1 MTSEK
6 VTGWG
11 TKRQTVR
18 IFSLYYLDCGKR
30 MMCLRQLRKRNQKRG
45 RNRYNMKMRKINEE
59 WLCYVFLYFLNNYV
73 WAKVLMQAWC
83 TPFSKTAVIRRKT
96 HLERCSGSQAKKSWS
111 SSCFKNFW
119 IEKVC
124 KYTYHIKIYNKL
136 LFCYE
141 KPWVLLQAASKA
153 CVVKQF
159 CPIPV

>member
-1 MTSEK
+1 MSETVKEKEPEEREKQIQYEDEKNQWRMTLLCLSVFSE
-6 VTGWG
+6 
-11 TKRQTVR
+11 Q
-18 IFSLYYLDCGKR
+18 L
-30 MMCLRQLRKRNQKRG
+30 CLGQSA
-45 RNRYNMKMRKINEE
+45 Y
-59 WLCYVFLYFLNNYV
+59 
-73 WAKVLMQAWC
+73 AAWC